1 MRIPPSPV
9 LALALG
15 LTAAA
20 CAESPELGAQTAAA
34 TVGDYVTTAC
44 STAVVLELSRQ
55 IAAEVD
61 CLDPGQLVAFPE
73 GNGIAFTGGAILPY
87 VSEAARADLLDAVA
101 AGGGL
106 TLELTSAYRTVAQQ
120 YLLYRWY
127 QLGRCGI
134 PIAAAPGASNHES
147 GRAIDVR
154 NWSAWVTLL
163 GAHGWSHDVPGDDV
177 HFDHAAS
184 PDLRGTDVLAF
195 QRLWNRNQ
203 PSQAIDEDGVWGP
216 MTELAMRMAPAEGFP
231 LGASCAPTGPAVAIE
246 AIMAPRTVAS
256 GASFSVIVWARN
268 TGTTAWP
275 AGTALVTAEP
285 LGRASALAGGTW
297 PAPDRPAVLAAEV
310 APGDTVEFAFAAVA
324 PQVPTDTEL
333 AEVFTLAIGDTH
345 VGTIGLVVTITAD
358 DGGASGGGCATGGAA
373 GGAGGAG
380 VGLAVVGLV
389 LRRRR
394 RRD

>member
-1 MRIPPSPV
+1 MDRGDPDAVRWSRRLRRSIRCASPPSPV
-9 LALALG
+9 FALALG

-20 CAESPELGAQTAAA
+20 CAESPELGAQTSAA

-177 HFDHAAS
+177 
-184 PDLRGTDVLAF
+184 PLRSRGVAGSARHRRAGLPAPVETAT
-195 QRLWNRNQ
+195 Q

-231 LGASCAPTGPAVAIE
+231 ARRELRADRSRRRDRGGSWRHERWPA
-246 AIMAPRTVAS
+246 
-256 GASFSVIVWARN
+256 GASFAVIVWARN
-268 TGTTAWP
+268 TGTMAWP

-333 AEVFTLAIGDTH
+333 AEVFTLAIGRH
-345 VGTIGLVVTITAD
+345 PRRGR
-358 DGGASGGGCATGGAA
+358 SGWS
-373 GGAGGAG
+373 
-380 VGLAVVGLV
+380 
-389 LRRRR
+389 
-394 RRD
+394 

>member
-1 MRIPPSPV
+1 MRISPSPV
-9 LALALG
+9 LALGLG
-15 LTAAA
+15 LTLAA
-20 CAESPELGAQTAAA
+20 CAEPPDLGEHAAAA

-73 GNGIAFTGGAILPY
+73 GNGLAFTGGAILPY
-87 VSEAARADLLDAVA
+87 VSEAARADLLAAVA

-163 GAHGWSHDVPGDDV
+163 GDHGWSHDVPGDDV

-203 PSQAIDEDGVWGP
+203 PGQAIAEDGVWGP
-216 MTELAMRMAPAEGFP
+216 MTELAMRMAPAEGFAV
-231 LGASCAPTGPAVAIE
+231 GASCAPTGYAMALDAIV
-246 AIMAPRTVAS
+246 APRTVGS
-256 GASFSVIVWARN
+256 GAAFAVAITVRN

-275 AGTALVTAEP
+275 AGAALVTAEP
-285 LGRASALAGGTW
+285 LGRASALAEGTW

-310 APGDTVEFAFAAVA
+310 APGATALLTFTAIA
-324 PQVPTDTEL
+324 PQVATDTEL
-333 AEVFTLAIGDTH
+333 AEVFTLAIADTH

-358 DGGASGGGCATGGAA
+358 DGGASGGCATGGAA
-373 GGAGGAG
+373 GSSVG
-380 VGLAVVGLV
+380 VALVALA